1 MVLNQVVF
9 HPMRF
14 LLTDIPWILTL
25 GPYQSN
31 EEEDSGDNKNH
42 EDGDIVGNVELH
54 HHVLKVDGVWSGEVT
69 SAETCQV
76 VAWAGGVNVGA
87 TWSFDRDGRGGWES
101 DGGGWEWV
109 LLAMTFFNWE
119 TNSFP
124 FLCCLVE
131 KVAAPSVYSRQG
143 FGEWRYWGEWT
154 SWLDVQSLIID
165 FKVWYFS
172 VELFSQFFQ
181 ETKS

>member
-131 KVAAPSVYSRQG
+131 KVAAPSVYSRNNIL
-143 FGEWRYWGEWT
+143 Y
-154 SWLDVQSLIID
+154 III
-165 FKVWYFS
+165 
-172 VELFSQFFQ
+172 
-181 ETKS
+181 